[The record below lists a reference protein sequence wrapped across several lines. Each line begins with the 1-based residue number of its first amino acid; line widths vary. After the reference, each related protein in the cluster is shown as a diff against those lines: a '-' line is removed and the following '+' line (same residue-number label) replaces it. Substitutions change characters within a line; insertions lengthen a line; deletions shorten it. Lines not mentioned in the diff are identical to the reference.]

1 MGMSN
6 RRKSGR
12 LVCEGLA
19 SDLGEVRDLSP
30 RGCRIR
36 AKSMGAMPLGKRF
49 LLSLTGEGCVLLVE
63 ARIVRRQRL
72 SMFQH
77 EYGLE
82 FIDPTPE
89 QTAMIG
95 EIVRSTAVNRLIP
108 SIDEA
113 ARRAM

>member
-1 MGMSN
+1 M
-6 RRKSGR
+6 
-12 LVCEGLA
+12 CEGLS

-36 AKSMGAMPLGKRF
+36 GKSMGALPMGKTF
-49 LLSLTGEGCVLLVE
+49 LLSLTGEGFVLMID
-63 ARIVRRQRL
+63 ARIVRRTRL

-95 EIVRSTAVNRLIP
+95 EIVKTTAVNRLIP
-108 SIDEA
+108 TIDEA

>member
-1 MGMSN
+1 MSLGN

-36 AKSMGAMPLGKRF
+36 AKSMGALPMGKRF

-63 ARIVRRQRL
+63 ARIVRRSRL

-89 QTAMIG
+89 QTMQIN
-95 EIVRSTAVNRLIP
+95 EIVRSTAVNRLMP
-108 SIDEA
+108 TIDEA
-113 ARRAM
+113 AKRAM